1 MQRRSHP
8 AISIAIAVAIAACAS
23 AHAAAAPTPAAAPA
37 PVSKKPAPAAPA
49 AAAPAP
55 APTTPAAVTDADRQ
69 QVYKEFR
76 ELFDA
81 HKYTESLPV
90 AQKLVAM
97 TEQQY
102 GDKNRALVNPLTNL
116 GTVHYRL
123 KDYTSAEQE
132 YGRSVEILDATASS
146 TDRAFLRP
154 LHGLGA
160 AHFAEG
166 EFVDA
171 SVNLKRAIDLSR
183 NLDGLFNIEQLQILD
198 PLIASYIQLDLTAD
212 AEKEQQYALR
222 VAETAYGKT
231 DVRMLKPLD
240 RYGRWLEQL
249 GRYTTARLLY
259 ARALTIA
266 EQAGGRGSVLGVDPL
281 LGIARSYRL
290 EFVNGTEEPTGN
302 PDPFG
307 QQDVAPLP
315 LEGGQRLNPDGERAL
330 RLALNAIEKADPVDH
345 KKRGETLTELGDW
358 YASAGSFTKGVEVY
372 KEAWKELNAAG
383 STALLDKPRMLAYRP
398 PASSARRSRLDSDE
412 SEERFVEVRYTVT
425 KDGRTDHVETVSSD
439 AADSSQKAVIS
450 AMKKARYAPRM
461 ENGEPVDT
469 TDVVWREK
477 LLIKTKQSSQ
487 QKGS

>member
-1 MQRRSHP
+1 MQKRSQQ
-8 AISIAIAVAIAACAS
+8 AIPTAIAVAMAACAS
-23 AHAAAAPTPAAAPA
+23 AHAAAPTPPRTPAPTASPA
-37 PVSKKPAPAAPA
+37 PTAAPA
-49 AAAPAP
+49 A
-55 APTTPAAVTDADRQ
+55 AAVTDADRQ
-69 QVYKEFR
+69 QVYKQFR

-81 HKYTESLPV
+81 HKYTDALPV
-90 AQKLVAM
+90 AEKLVSM

-123 KDYTSAEQE
+123 KDFSAAEQD
-132 YGRSVEILDATASS
+132 YTRSVEILEATASS
-146 TDRAFLRP
+146 TDRQFLRP

-166 EFVDA
+166 EYVDA

-266 EQAGGRGSVLGVDPL
+266 EQAGGRGSMLGVDPL

-290 EFVNGTEEPTGN
+290 EFVNGTEEPSAS

-330 RLALNAIEKADPVDH
+330 RLALNAIDKADPVDH

-372 KEAWKELNAAG
+372 REAWKELNASGA
-383 STALLDKPRMLAYRP
+383 TTLLDKPRMLAYRP
-398 PASSARRSRLDSDE
+398 PASSVRRSRLDSEE

-439 AADSSQKAVIS
+439 APDSSQKAVVS
-450 AMKKARYAPRM
+450 AMKKARYAPRL

-469 TDVVWREK
+469 AGVTWREK
-477 LLIKTKQSSQ
+477 LLIKTKQQ
-487 QKGS
+487 TQKGS

>member
-1 MQRRSHP
+1 MQRRSLQVV
-8 AISIAIAVAIAACAS
+8 AVLMAAWAS
-23 AHAAAAPTPAAAPA
+23 AQAA
-37 PVSKKPAPAAPA
+37 
-49 AAAPAP
+49 
-55 APTTPAAVTDADRQ
+55 AAVTDADRQ
-69 QVYKEFR
+69 QLYKEFR

-81 HKYTESLPV
+81 RRYTEALPV
-90 AQKLVAM
+90 AEKIVSL
-97 TEQQY
+97 TEEQY

-123 KDYTSAEQE
+123 KDYPSAEQE
-132 YGRSVEILDATASS
+132 YQRGVEILEASAAS
-146 TDRAFLRP
+146 TDRQFLRP

-183 NLDGLFNIEQLQILD
+183 NLDGLFNIEQLEILD

-222 VAETAYGKT
+222 VAESAYGKT

-266 EQAGGRGSVLGVDPL
+266 EQSGGRGSMLGVDPL

-290 EFVNGTEEPTGN
+290 EFVNGSEDPSASP

-315 LEGGQRLNPDGERAL
+315 LEGQRLNPDGERAL
-330 RLALNAIEKADPVDH
+330 RLALNAIEKGTPVDH

-358 YASAGSFTKGVEVY
+358 YASAGAFTKGVEVY
-372 KEAWKELNAAG
+372 REAWKELNEANA
-383 STALLDKPRMLAYRP
+383 TALLDVPRMLAYRP
-398 PASSARRSRLDSDE
+398 PASSARRSRLESDE
-412 SEERFVEVRYTVT
+412 SEERYVEVRYTVT
-425 KDGRTDHVETVSSD
+425 KEGRTDHVETVSSD

-450 AMKKARYAPRM
+450 SMKKARYAPRIA
-461 ENGEPVDT
+461 NGEPVDT
-469 TDVVWREK
+469 PEVTWREK
-477 LLIKTKQSSQ
+477 LLVKTKQPAAA
-487 QKGS
+487 KGS